1 MSVGEVMKKYI
12 RKGRDTMAY
21 IHYINGN
28 QYGVKVISYNHYE
41 VLKNG
46 HLEESFDTF
55 EDAQHFIDDLS
66 SN

>member
-1 MSVGEVMKKYI
+1 
-12 RKGRDTMAY
+12 MAY

-28 QYGVKVISYNHYE
+28 KYGIKIISYNHYE

-46 HLEESFDTF
+46 HHEESFDTF
-55 EDAQHFIDDLS
+55 EDAQDFIDDLS